1 MSIALGGARNQQRP
15 VQVDWWLV
23 LAASILIIAGLMS
36 LYSLSVGRGQ
46 TLFFRQELQYLVVGV
61 VPFSLFF
68 FVPLKNW
75 MRWANVLYALNLG
88 LLALV
93 LVKGVKINGSARWIN
108 LAGMQ
113 FQPSEAA
120 KLLTVFTLAAFF
132 AVRQDRIRDKSTILL
147 SLLHVLPAMVLI
159 VRQPHVAAAMVIGV
173 VWFCLAVAAD
183 VPLRYLALTA
193 LIGIVGI
200 GAILKFNPRLILSDY
215 HFGRLHA
222 QVAVLG
228 LNRPGASADLAQKKL
243 KQSGNYQGDRAEIA
257 FGNGGLI
264 GTGYLKG
271 TQKSGGYIPEQHSD
285 FIFTVIGEE
294 GGLIGSTLILAAF
307 GLLFFRLWLIMLG
320 ATEPYYRMLI
330 AGIIGMLSFHMAVNL
345 FMVLQIIPVAGLWLP
360 FMSHGGTALWLCLSC
375 IAIAL
380 NVKRREDAVMFG

>member
-147 SLLHVLPAMVLI
+147 SLLHVLPAMV
-159 VRQPHVAAAMVIGV
+159 
-173 VWFCLAVAAD
+173 
-183 VPLRYLALTA
+183 
-193 LIGIVGI
+193 
-200 GAILKFNPRLILSDY
+200 
-215 HFGRLHA
+215 
-222 QVAVLG
+222 
-228 LNRPGASADLAQKKL
+228 
-243 KQSGNYQGDRAEIA
+243 
-257 FGNGGLI
+257 
-264 GTGYLKG
+264 
-271 TQKSGGYIPEQHSD
+271 
-285 FIFTVIGEE
+285 
-294 GGLIGSTLILAAF
+294 
-307 GLLFFRLWLIMLG
+307 
-320 ATEPYYRMLI
+320 
-330 AGIIGMLSFHMAVNL
+330 
-345 FMVLQIIPVAGLWLP
+345 
-360 FMSHGGTALWLCLSC
+360 
-375 IAIAL
+375 
-380 NVKRREDAVMFG
+380 